1 MSRIYAPFH
10 IQFPL
15 TFSVKVLEQVF
26 SLSCNRSRTAKEFA
40 NNRKRV
46 CEWYQCYSTLKG
58 QTREVLGNAAVYAV
72 QVNLCQWILTEFL
85 EDERS
90 EGRLMLNQLL
100 SVCNVSQ
107 CQHLGVAPHI
117 REIKMPDPA
126 YKPPPTFSTIAKVA
140 KRGAYM
146 CPRGSTE

>member
-1 MSRIYAPFH
+1 MRVTPPCTWGTDLWYLRDPNLVLTYVAHQFIAYIYHTLKCQAFHLMLITAELEIERERERESANTVVSRIYAPFH

-58 QTREVLGNAAVYAV
+58 QTRGVLGNAAVYTV
-72 QVNLCQWILTEFL
+72 QVNLCQ
-85 EDERS
+85 
-90 EGRLMLNQLL
+90 
-100 SVCNVSQ
+100 
-107 CQHLGVAPHI
+107 
-117 REIKMPDPA
+117 
-126 YKPPPTFSTIAKVA
+126 
-140 KRGAYM
+140 
-146 CPRGSTE
+146 